1 MNKRF
6 SIDDLQLFC
15 ELVNTL
21 SFSQAATRLGVSPAL
36 VSKRIR
42 ELESRLSCH
51 LFHRSTRHVSLTE
64 QGEQVY
70 EHARGILERVT
81 ELQEEIGAR
90 RSQPKGV
97 LRVSTSFG
105 FGRRVVGESLA
116 DFSRQ
121 YPGIEVRLDV
131 LDHLLDLVPNK
142 IDLDIRIGDVISP
155 HYIARRLARNYRVL
169 CASPAYLEA
178 RGTPANL
185 KELVRHNCLIIKER
199 DHPVGIWKLTRR
211 GRAYTVKVKGSL
223 VTNNGEIAV
232 AWALAG
238 HGIMLRS
245 IWDARS
251 HLQSGELVRVLPD
264 YAQEANIWAVYPE
277 RLSES
282 AKIKLCVRH
291 METFFRRWELR
302 QDTNTWRDD

>member
-1 MNKRF
+1 MNKKF

-15 ELVNTL
+15 EVVNTL

-42 ELESRLSCH
+42 ELETRLSCR

-64 QGEQVY
+64 QGEQVF
-70 EHARGILERVT
+70 ERGRDILDRVI
-81 ELQEEIGAR
+81 ELQEELGAR
-90 RSQPKGV
+90 RHEPRGV

-116 DFSRQ
+116 EFSRL

-131 LDHLLDLVPNK
+131 LDHLIDLVPNK

-155 HYIARRLARNYRVL
+155 HYIARRLARNHRVL
-169 CASPAYLEA
+169 CASPDYLKRKGA
-178 RGTPANL
+178 PRNL
-185 KELVRHNCLIIKER
+185 KELVSHNCLIIKER
-199 DHPVGIWKLTRR
+199 DHPVGIWKLTKR
-211 GRAYTVKVKGSL
+211 GRACTVKVKGSL

-264 YAQEANIWAVYPE
+264 YVQEANIWAVYPE

-282 AKIKLCVRH
+282 AKIKLCVSH
-291 METFFRRWELR
+291 MESFFRRWDL
-302 QDTNTWRDD
+302 QHDTSS